1 MKKKA
6 RFRRAFFYVRA
17 LLTRVAF
24 RRNPGFRR
32 NPHSR
37 VGNGNDTNG

>member
-6 RFRRAFFYVRA
+6 R
-17 LLTRVAF
+17 LTRVAF
-24 RRNPGFRR
+24 PRHSGFRR
-32 NPHSR
+32 NPLSH

>member
-17 LLTRVAF
+17 QLTRVAF
-24 RRNPGFRR
+24 RRNPLS
-32 NPHSR
+32 H
-37 VGNGNDTNG
+37 VGHGNDTNG

>member
-24 RRNPGFRR
+24 RRNPLS
-32 NPHSR
+32 H
-37 VGNGNDTNG
+37 VGHGNDTNG